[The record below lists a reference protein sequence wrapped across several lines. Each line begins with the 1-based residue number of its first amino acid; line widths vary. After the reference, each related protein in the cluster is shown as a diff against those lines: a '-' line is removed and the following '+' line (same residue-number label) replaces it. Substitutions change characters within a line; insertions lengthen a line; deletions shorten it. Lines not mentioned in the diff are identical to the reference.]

1 MRCGLTLVRMAFI
14 KKTSDNKC
22 WRGCGE
28 KGSLGTLPVEMETG
42 AASME
47 TRMEISQKMKTRT
60 TI

>member
-1 MRCGLTLVRMAFI
+1 MALI

-22 WRGCGE
+22 WGGCGE
-28 KGSLGTLPVEMETG
+28 KGSLGTLPVGIETG

-47 TRMEISQKMKTRT
+47 TRMEASQTMKART